1 METIKLSVHERE
13 ETGNG
18 PARRLR
24 AQGLIPGIS
33 YGKDKTPTSVAVNL
47 EDLRAVW
54 AHGHNVVLELD
65 FAKPAK
71 GAKTAAKGKAKG
83 PRYAVIKEIQFHP
96 IRRHVLHVDLHEI
109 DLAVEI
115 EAVVSIEGVGT
126 PAGLIDGGVIDWE
139 RREVTV
145 RALPVDIPSA
155 FELDLSELVIGHH
168 LSVSALKAPKG
179 VTIVDDPETML
190 VALVPPRV
198 EAAAPEAAAAEEVE
212 PEVVGSQKSEE

>member
-24 AQGLIPGIS
+24 VQGLIPGIT
-33 YGKDKTPTSVAVNL
+33 YAKGKEPTPISLNL
-47 EDLRAVW
+47 EELKAART
-54 AHGHNVVLELD
+54 HGHNVVLELD
-65 FAKPAK
+65 FGEAAK
-71 GAKTAAKGKAKG
+71 GAKTTAKAKAKDT
-83 PRYAVIKEIQFHP
+83 RYAVIKEIQFHP
-96 IRRHVLHVDLHEI
+96 IKRHVLHVDLHEV

-115 EAVVSIEGVGT
+115 EAEVAIEGVGT

-145 RALPVDIPSA
+145 RALPSDIPPA
-155 FELDLSELVIGHH
+155 LELDLSGLVIGHH
-168 LSVSALKAPKG
+168 LSVAALTAPKG

-198 EAAAPEAAAAEEVE
+198 EQAAPEAAAEEVE
-212 PEVVGSQKSEE
+212 PEVVGTQKSEE

>member
-1 METIKLSVHERE
+1 MDTIKLSVHERD

-24 AQGLIPGIS
+24 AQGLIPAIAYAKG
-33 YGKDKTPTSVAVNL
+33 KTPTAIAL
-47 EDLRAVW
+47 DLDELKAAW
-54 AHGHNVVLELD
+54 THGHNVVLELD
-65 FAKPAK
+65 FGKPAK
-71 GAKTAAKGKAKG
+71 GAKAAAKAKAKST
-83 PRYAVIKEIQFHP
+83 RYAVIKEIQFHP
-96 IRRHVLHVDLHEI
+96 TNRRVLHVDLHEV

-115 EAVVSIEGVGT
+115 EAEVAIEGFGT

-145 RALPVDIPSA
+145 RALPSDVPASL
-155 FELDLSELVIGHH
+155 ELDISGLVIGHH

-198 EAAAPEAAAAEEVE
+198 EQAAPEAAAAEEVE